1 VIRKRRRRLHP
12 ALGPRNDEGPPRQ
25 IGRPEPGYYKRR
37 LVGGG
42 PWVSVRFYLEDGE
55 MRVEVD
61 GQTHRGDG
69 ERHDPH
75 EVWPLSWPSTEQE
88 YTFLCQL
95 REWAQRF
102 APHHPAA
109 RPRERINLGELP
121 PRTRP

>member
-1 VIRKRRRRLHP
+1 MSRRKRRYRHAP
-12 ALGPRNDEGPPRQ
+12 ALGVDTGPRRQ
-25 IGRPEPGYYKRR
+25 IGQPEPGFYKRR

-42 PWVSVRFYLEDGE
+42 PWVTVLFYIVDAKFV
-55 MRVEVD
+55 VEVD
-61 GQTHRGDG
+61 GQTHSADG
-69 ERHDPH
+69 KLFDPD
-75 EVWPLSWPSTEQE
+75 EQWPISWPSTEQE

-109 RPRERINLGELP
+109 RPRERIDLGELP